1 MCVCVFVSISNHS
14 VPTAVHKEDR
24 RLKIIPC
31 HPFVLF
37 SRCFSFAWTKIEF
50 FFHSLTLSLMLP
62 SLTPPFRYFYF
73 LHERKWHKDCINCQF
88 CSILRG
94 SKCSSNSEDDIFF
107 NNFISSTLQPSLLI
121 KCYIF
126 KWPHLSCPIS
136 SCYQSQ
142 FIITYS
148 FFSVSHLNDTSSLF
162 LDAGWLILDSFVAH

>member
-94 SKCSSNSEDDIFF
+94 SNCSSNSEDDIFY

-121 KCYIF
+121 KCYNF
-126 KWPHLSCPIS
+126 QMTTSFLSDLVVLSKSI
-136 SCYQSQ
+136 YH
-142 FIITYS
+142 YLLL
-148 FFSVSHLNDTSSLF
+148 FFSLTLKWYFFVF
-162 LDAGWLILDSFVAH
+162 FGCWLIDIG